1 MVVGFARFSG
11 TFETATLEVRW
22 NVKKYLTEIALI
34 QGVGLFYRVRS
45 RVGPGQVVSETDRLS
60 KNIFEGIFEI
70 SYCSYLFMKMP
81 GY

>member
-34 QGVGLFYRVRS
+34 QGLGLFYRVRP
-45 RVGPGQVVSETDRLS
+45 RVGPGQKAGRTDR
-60 KNIFEGIFEI
+60 
-70 SYCSYLFMKMP
+70 
-81 GY
+81 